1 MRYRGVTI
9 ICEAD
14 DQGRCLVIHDRIGNR
29 YFDNLAAAEAFV
41 ARIQAL
47 DDDGYPD

>member
-9 ICEAD
+9 ICDAD
-14 DQGRCLVIHDRIGNR
+14 DQGRCLVIHETVGNR
-29 YFDNLAAAEAFV
+29 YFENQAAAEAFV
-41 ARIQAL
+41 SRIQAL